1 MRLIHSI
8 RQWLTKSRNITK
20 LEKHVDSTFLVD
32 QLLIDMYND
41 DYFPN
46 QLVDK
51 VKDELMKVIVLLET
65 GEQDVHTIQSKLD
78 EVTLNINALQ
88 AVFEEND
95 SEIETAAR
103 DSIGLS
109 VELILEHFHID
120 IDPEEA
126 IRYREW

>member
-8 RQWLTKSRNITK
+8 RQWLTKSHNITK
-20 LEKHVDSTFLVD
+20 LGKHVDSTFLVN